1 MVYFK
6 VINRY
11 GKAITIKLKGEEIQ
25 QFKTRDFARKICQ
38 RLNEDE
44 RKPRWL
50 VNKVDWKS
58 NRPYVVD
65 VNKIQNI

>member
-1 MVYFK
+1 MAICFK

-11 GKAITIKLKGEEIQ
+11 GKAVTIKLKGEEIQ
-25 QFKTRDFARKICQ
+25 QFKTRDFARKIAQ

-44 RKPRWL
+44 KKPKWL
-50 VNKVDWKS
+50 VNKVDWKA

-65 VNKIQNI
+65 VNKI

>member
-1 MVYFK
+1 MIYFK

-11 GKAITIKLKGEEIQ
+11 GKAVTIKLKGEEMS
-25 QFKTRDFARKICQ
+25 QFKTRDFARKIAQ

-44 RKPRWL
+44 KKPRWL
-50 VNKVDWKS
+50 VNKVDWKA

-65 VNKIQNI
+65 VNKI

>member
-1 MVYFK
+1 MVQFK

-25 QFKTRDFARKICQ
+25 QFETRDFARKICQ

-44 RKPRWL
+44 FRPRWL
-50 VNKVDWKS
+50 VNRVDWKA
-58 NRPYVVD
+58 NRPYTVD
-65 VNKIQNI
+65 ITKI

>member
-1 MVYFK
+1 MAIYFK

-11 GKAITIKLKGEEIQ
+11 GKAVTIKLKGEEIQ
-25 QFKTRDFARKICQ
+25 QFKTHDFARKIAQ

-65 VNKIQNI
+65 VNKI

>member
-1 MVYFK
+1 MAVYFK

-11 GKAITIKLKGEEIQ
+11 GKAVTIKVKGEEIS

-44 RKPRWL
+44 KKPRWL

-65 VNKIQNI
+65 VNKI

>member
-1 MVYFK
+1 MVQFK

-44 RKPRWL
+44 FRPRWL
-50 VNKVDWKS
+50 VNRVDWKA
-58 NRPYVVD
+58 NRPYRVD
-65 VNKIQNI
+65 INKS

>member
-1 MVYFK
+1 MIYFK

-11 GKAITIKLKGEEIQ
+11 GKAVTIKLKGEEIQ
-25 QFKTRDFARKICQ
+25 QFKTKDFARKIAQ

-44 RKPRWL
+44 KKPRWL
-50 VNKVDWKS
+50 VNKVDWKA

-65 VNKIQNI
+65 VNKI

>member
-1 MVYFK
+1 MIQFK

-44 RKPRWL
+44 FRSRWL
-50 VNKVDWKS
+50 VNRVDWKA
-58 NRPYVVD
+58 NRPYRVD
-65 VNKIQNI
+65 VNKI

>member
-1 MVYFK
+1 MIYFK

-11 GKAITIKLKGEEIQ
+11 GKAVTIKLKGEEMS

-44 RKPRWL
+44 RRPRWL
-50 VNKVDWKS
+50 VNRVDWKF
-58 NRPYVVD
+58 NRPYTVD
-65 VNKIQNI
+65 VTKI

>member
-1 MVYFK
+1 MAIYFK

-11 GKAITIKLKGEEIQ
+11 GKAVTIKLKGEEIQ
-25 QFKTRDFARKICQ
+25 QFKTRDFARKIAQ

-44 RKPRWL
+44 KKPKWL
-50 VNKVDWKS
+50 VNKVDWKA

-65 VNKIQNI
+65 VNKI

>member
-11 GKAITIKLKGEEIQ
+11 GKAVTIKLKGEEIQ
-25 QFKTRDFARKICQ
+25 QFKTRDFARKIAQ

-58 NRPYVVD
+58 NRPYLVD
-65 VNKIQNI
+65 VNKI

>member
-1 MVYFK
+1 MTYS

-11 GKAITIKLKGEEIQ
+11 GKSVTIKLKGEELSR
-25 QFKTRDFARKICQ
+25 FKTQDFARKIAK

-50 VNKVDWKS
+50 VGKIDWKG
-58 NRPYVVD
+58 NRPYLVD
-65 VNKIQNI
+65 VHKF